1 MQTFD
6 TIKRRVMAHVGKG
19 LASSVTDE
27 ELEQNINLAIDD
39 VRNEMPYH
47 IAPDESVELSEDTY
61 EYSLAGLGF
70 AYIHQITMADTDG
83 DFPIT
88 NIIPPLYYGIIAGPT
103 LVFDERMWSPL
114 DGRALRID
122 GQAFQSNL
130 TSGSDVLYISDA
142 YVVNKAAALLLGG
155 LGSPRESLMH
165 RMAEDARQRS
175 PFLPTPSTH
184 RVRS

>member
-6 TIKRRVMAHVGKG
+6 VIKRRVMAKVGKM
-19 LASSVTDE
+19 LAPEVTDE
-27 ELEQNINLAIDD
+27 ELEQAINHAIDE

-47 IAPDESVELSEDTY
+47 IDPDESVTLSDDTY

-70 AYIHQITMADTDG
+70 AYIHQITMADADG
-83 DFPIT
+83 DFPTT
-88 NIIPPLYYGIIAGPT
+88 NIIWSHQYRIIAGPT

-114 DGRALRID
+114 DSRDLRIE
-122 GQAFQSNL
+122 GQAYQSNL
-130 TSGSDVLYISDA
+130 TGGSDVLYISDA
-142 YVVNKAAALLLGG
+142 YVVNTAAAFLLGG
-155 LGSPRESLMH
+155 LGSPREALMY

-175 PFLPTPSTH
+175 PFLPVPSAH